1 MPSASDCLA
10 LDECITASVKN
21 FAQQSPIHS
30 IVCSDGDY
38 PGPGFADIPFI
49 RNFDI
54 HSLAN
59 NLKDHPSARFFGG
72 MHHAFASVNAG
83 REPACGFA

>member
-1 MPSASDCLA
+1 MGGSFFALTARCFAASIKD
-10 LDECITASVKN
+10 
-21 FAQQSPIHS
+21 FAQRSPIHS

-83 REPACGFA
+83 REPACGFS